1 MIWLQVANLGLGRN
15 GWGKASSHQLLRTT
29 PPAGTHPVGP
39 VFASSSQ
46 MEQKKTQRRLRV
58 SMWDWGQAEEADT
71 CLRHVE
77 GRGDVP
83 R

>member
-1 MIWLQVANLGLGRN
+1 MAGGRQVLINFLEQPHLLGPT
-15 GWGKASSHQLLRTT
+15 LLALFLLSVHRW
-29 PPAGTHPVGP
+29 
-39 VFASSSQ
+39 S
-46 MEQKKTQRRLRV
+46 KKKNQRRLWV